1 MESKNSVFCG
11 SEYVDCFLLSHGQAV
26 VERGFLVNK
35 DVSQQNMQ
43 STTLISR
50 RFIKDNLRKKG
61 GVQNVQVT
69 DDMLKMVNS
78 ARNRYQIDIDSKK
91 LDKSRQDEQVKMKM
105 EEEEVDTWR
114 KKAKTFE
121 SDIELLIQEAD
132 AASEEAKTKTIC
144 YLLQSQMHQDTGQ
157 MKKEKW

>member
-1 MESKNSVFCG
+1 
-11 SEYVDCFLLSHGQAV
+11 
-26 VERGFLVNK
+26 VNK

-78 ARNRYQIDIDSKK
+78 ARNRYKIDIDSKK

-114 KKAKTFE
+114 KKAKTLE

-132 AASEEAKTKTIC
+132 AASEEAKNKNNMLLVTK
-144 YLLQSQMHQDTGQ
+144 SNASRHRANE
-157 MKKEKW
+157 KKEMVSVAKDEFAQKILKLKN